1 MAFDTTQEPYQE
13 LRSIIGER
21 TDGIVFWT
29 GAGLSAQ
36 AGLPTWSELK
46 KALLKD
52 LRDRF
57 ENNDDAEGKN
67 RDLQALRSISQDQNN
82 WRSFERLRIQLGDTS
97 YRTRIRR
104 MFNPSS
110 SMEPPQIYRRIWELR
125 PHGMLTLNIDRLA
138 TKAYQ
143 QTGTDKAIIAE
154 FFGGEAASYSH
165 VLKSPRPFLCNL
177 HGTVEDRSSRVFTSP
192 ELNRIKA
199 DIGYQNFIRTCLS
212 AKTIVFVGI
221 SADDIAVG
229 GFLEDLSSLG
239 IDVGDHYW
247 FTHRRDRD
255 TSRWAEKH
263 SVRLIN
269 YQAPNGDHGD
279 LLDAMD
285 DLVKFVSA
293 DDLVD
298 LGPIAP
304 PGMDP
309 TNQRLPAQ
317 EELLKLDAESIRRA
331 LNEEATR
338 ILDSA
343 DEDRNAKYAEF
354 SKAYDEPIYR
364 AWYTGSINGRS
375 ELLGHSLIEEVASG
389 SFGKVYRA
397 TDPDGNNIAVKILHQ
412 DMRRDEDLFLAFRR
426 GVRSMKILSD
436 NGIDGMVPYRKAYEI
451 PAFVVM
457 DWIDGPTL
465 GGAVAARQIVD
476 WDLILRIGLSVADIV
491 RKGHTLPERVLHRDI
506 RPSNIMLR
514 GFYSDH
520 QNWEVVVLDFD
531 LSWHRGALE
540 NSVTYGSTLLGYL
553 APEQIQ
559 AIPGVSTRHA
569 SVDSFGLG
577 MVLYFMFSGQDP
589 VPDQHRH
596 SGWNESLMKLSDRR
610 RCAQWVSIPKR
621 FARLIRL
628 ATRDDQSERWDMT
641 QIQAEL
647 QRLHAVMLDPSS
659 AASAE
664 LLAEELAARCEFSQ
678 GYSWNEN
685 LLAAEK
691 EESSGVR
698 LSVRGDESQ
707 RRIVV
712 SMSWGDAGVQG
723 RRNVGKWIGP
733 AMQNAER
740 VLAGADWEVEDSQTF
755 YASIT
760 IKASIS
766 AARAVS
772 DMDGTVR
779 SLDRALA
786 QLRFS

>member
-1 MAFDTTQEPYQE
+1 MAFDTTQESYQE
-13 LRSIIGER
+13 LRSIIVER

-29 GAGLSAQ
+29 GSGLSVQ
-36 AGLPTWSELK
+36 AGLPTWAELK
-46 KALLKD
+46 KELLKD
-52 LRDRF
+52 LRDRI
-57 ENNDDAEGKN
+57 ENNDDVESKDK
-67 RDLQALRSISQDQNN
+67 DLRALRSIEQDQNN
-82 WRSFERLRIQLGDTS
+82 WRSFERLKNQMGNTS

-104 MFNPSS
+104 IFNSS
-110 SMEPPQIYRRIWELR
+110 SIEPPQIYERIWGLR

-143 QTGTDKAIIAE
+143 YADTSKTLVTE
-154 FFGGEAASYSH
+154 FVGREVASYTH
-165 VLKSPRPFLCNL
+165 VLKSPHPFLCNL
-177 HGTVEDRSSRVFTSP
+177 HGTVEDQSSWVFTAP

-199 DIGYQNFIRTCLS
+199 DSGYQNFIRACLS

-239 IDVGDHYW
+239 IDVGEHYW
-247 FTHRRDRD
+247 FTHRRDRE

-263 SVRLIN
+263 GVRLIN
-269 YQAPNGDHGD
+269 YQAPNGEHGD
-279 LLDAMD
+279 LLEAME
-285 DLVKFVSA
+285 DLIKFVST
-293 DDLVD
+293 DDLAD
-298 LGPIAP
+298 LGPIIP

-309 TNQRLPAQ
+309 TNQKLPGQ

-331 LNEEATR
+331 LNGEATR
-338 ILDSA
+338 ILDST
-343 DEDRNAKYAEF
+343 DEDRNAAYAAF

-364 AWYTGSINGRS
+364 AWYTGPIDGRS

-397 TDPDGNNIAVKILHQ
+397 TDPDGNDVAVKILHQ

-465 GGAVAARQIVD
+465 GGAVAARQVED
-476 WDLILRIGLSVADIV
+476 WELILRIGLSVANIV
-491 RKGHTLPERVLHRDI
+491 RQGHTLPERVLHRDI

-540 NSVTYGSTLLGYL
+540 KSVTHGSTLLGYL

-569 SVDSFGLG
+569 TVDSFGLG
-577 MVLYFMFSGQDP
+577 MVLYFMLSGQDP

-596 SGWNESLMKLSDRR
+596 SGWDESLMKLSDRGH
-610 RCAQWVSIPKR
+610 CTQWVSVPKR
-621 FARLIRL
+621 FARLVRL

-647 QRLHAVMLDPSS
+647 QRLHAVVLDPDLV
-659 AASAE
+659 ASAE
-664 LLAEELAARCEFSQ
+664 LVAEELAARCDFSY

-691 EESSGVR
+691 DEPSGVR
-698 LSVRGDESQ
+698 LSVQGDESQ
-707 RRIVV
+707 RRIIV
-712 SMSWGDAGVQG
+712 SMSWGDTGVQG
-723 RRNVGKWIGP
+723 RRNVGRWIGP
-733 AMQNAER
+733 AMKNAEG
-740 VLAGADWEVEDSQTF
+740 VLAAANWRVEDSQTF
-755 YASIT
+755 YASI
-760 IKASIS
+760 IIRASIP
-766 AARAVS
+766 ATRAVH
-772 DMDGTVR
+772 DMDSTVH
-779 SLDRALA
+779 SLNRALA